1 MNGLTMESIKN
12 VKLGLDPKKM
22 EVVVS
27 ADITMKDEEDKD
39 DLYLIMFNIM
49 DNPLR
54 LSLFTIGDLFGLVKK
69 NTGMP
74 DSQIIKMAEKHPDK
88 YISLALGNPEDMGEL
103 GVENVRIILDSPE
116 TAKKARIVLS
126 SMIEH
131 KHYLQKSIYHIG
143 PKVIE
148 KEQKVET
155 IELIS
160 QLKMMLEIV
169 KRWDGFDI
177 NDFQQDLESGNI
189 KV

>member
-1 MNGLTMESIKN
+1 MESIKN

-22 EVVVS
+22 QVVVS
-27 ADITMKDEEDKD
+27 ADITMKDEADKD

-54 LSLFTIGDLFGLVKK
+54 LSLFTIGDLFGLAQK

-74 DSQIIKMAEKHPDK
+74 DSQIIRLAEKQPDK
-88 YISLALGNPEDMGEL
+88 YISLALGNPEDLSEV
-103 GVENVRIILDSPE
+103 GVENVRILLDSPE
-116 TAKKARIVLS
+116 NAKKARIVLS

-131 KHYLQKSIYHIG
+131 KHYLQKSKYHIG
-143 PKVIE
+143 SKIID

-155 IELIS
+155 IELIT

-169 KRWDGFDI
+169 KRWDNFDI
-177 NDFQQDLESGNI
+177 DTFKQELESGNI
-189 KV
+189 KI